1 LHQFKT
7 YQDLPI
13 KWAIAVEQFSI
24 NGSLFLAFANYKAGT
39 GQFKTDSFIYKLN
52 DSTAKF
58 SPYQTIH
65 TSGGRDIEYF
75 TIADKH
81 YLAVANPYN
90 GKTSRVNSVIY
101 QWNGKQ
107 FLVFQNISTIRVTS
121 FNFFEIFGKPFLAVT
136 NTGRANST
144 IYKWKDNHFEKFQEI
159 ETKKAEASTAF
170 VINNIT
176 YVVFANNHSFQ
187 EGDSVKSSVFKWS
200 GESFVE
206 YQSLQTYGAWDVKSF
221 NINGTKFLAFANTRK
236 ENNYSIES
244 FIYKWNGSNFIFF
257 QSIPTYGARAWH
269 PFVMCGQ
276 TFLGVANQEG
286 NSVVYQVSGEQI
298 IKYQE
303 IPTKKAFGMTSY
315 EYKGHTYL
323 AIASRNNNNGNA
335 NSALYKWGQN

>member
-1 LHQFKT
+1 MHQFKT
-7 YQDLPI
+7 YQDLPT

-24 NGSLFLAFANYKAGT
+24 NGSLFLAFANYEAGDE
-39 GQFKTDSFIYKLN
+39 QFQTDSFIYKLN

-58 SPYQTIH
+58 SLYQTIH
-65 TSGGRDIEYF
+65 TSGGSGIEYF

-81 YLAVANPYN
+81 YLAVANRKN
-90 GKTSRVNSVIY
+90 GTTSRLNSVIY
-101 QWNGKQ
+101 KWNGKQ
-107 FLVFQNISTIRVTS
+107 FLVFQNISTIGATS
-121 FNFFEIFGKPFLAVT
+121 FNFFEIFAEPFLAVT
-136 NTGRANST
+136 NTGSRKST
-144 IYKWKDNHFEKFQEI
+144 IYKWKDNHFDKVQEI
-159 ETKKAEASTAF
+159 GTKKATASTAF
-170 VINNIT
+170 AINNIT
-176 YVVFANNHSFQ
+176 YIVFANYQSSQ
-187 EGDSVKSSVFKWS
+187 EGDSVKSFVFKWS

-206 YQSLQTYGAWDVKSF
+206 YQSLQTYEAWDVKSF
-221 NINGTKFLAFANTRK
+221 NINGTTFLAFANTK
-236 ENNYSIES
+236 NGNNYSIES

-257 QSIPTYGARAWH
+257 QSIPTYKARAWH

-276 TFLGVANQEG
+276 MFLGVANQKE

-303 IPTKKAFGMTSY
+303 ILTKTAFGMTSY